1 MCKPF
6 FSENLVKNTSN
17 IMRTFFQAVLKV
29 HSLIDIASLSVIMSS
44 DRDGFVLFSKSLDMD
59 VENGDF
65 ALT

>member
-1 MCKPF
+1 
-6 FSENLVKNTSN
+6 
-17 IMRTFFQAVLKV
+17 MRTFFQAVLKV